1 MRVQSR
7 QDSRVAKVGIFKFD
21 RTELE
26 TYRHHLNESIST
38 EHETRCQCLSLL
50 HLLLLGS
57 IEETLV
63 TTHVSY
69 IGREDKGRRE
79 DKGGRGE

>member
-1 MRVQSR
+1 MKVVQM
-7 QDSRVAKVGIFKFD
+7 
-21 RTELE
+21 E
-26 TYRHHLNESIST
+26 TYRDHLDESVST

-63 TTHVSY
+63 ATHISYMY
-69 IGREDKGRRE
+69 IGREMKGKRE
-79 DKGGRGE
+79 KEGRTM